1 MKHRLPHQS
10 IPCVRFL
17 ILGLV
22 AGLIL
27 GSQILSAFT
36 PSGKLP
42 ADAAPNFRL
51 MVEAW
56 NTIQDRYVDRKA
68 LDPQLMTYG
77 AISGM
82 VNSLGDTGH
91 SRFLSPAMVQQERNL
106 SRGLVEGIGA
116 EVQMKNN
123 QLTIVAPLDESPA
136 QRAGLKPGDIIL
148 KVNGEEISGLPL
160 DQAVGRILGPAGSTV
175 NITIFSPGTGRTFDL
190 TVVRAR
196 IALHNVKWQRL
207 PGTTVA
213 HVRIASFSEG
223 VGEDLRKALKSLR
236 QERLTGLILDLRNN
250 PGGLFDE
257 AVETASQFLS
267 SGTVVLE
274 KDAKGRLKAVPVQ
287 PGGLATA
294 IPMAVL
300 INRGTA
306 SAPEIVV
313 GALKDA
319 HRAELVGEKT
329 FGTGTVLNPFPLS
342 DGSAL
347 LLAVEEWLT
356 PAGHVIWHKGISP
369 DISVLLPPDVRPLF
383 PEAEREM
390 TTAELR
396 ESQDAQLLRAID
408 LLSRPIGN
416 AIPGKP

>member
-1 MKHRLPHQS
+1 
-10 IPCVRFL
+10 VRFL